1 MWVVRHNDQ
10 PLPDDHANP
19 NYRTVKVFV
28 GLFVRP
34 IFRCTSLNTISIVR
48 LLVAQ
53 DLPPNGGAT

>member
-1 MWVVRHNDQ
+1 MCHGSVWAVRHNDQ

-34 IFRCTSLNTISIVR
+34 ILSHQFKQSSTTFQSSEHGGVR
-48 LLVAQ
+48 
-53 DLPPNGGAT
+53 